1 MEILSSVYQS
11 NADKQW
17 RRLGQTCDSLFSCL
31 IVREQRSVA
40 DGFGVNPPGCP
51 EREGDLVHGMVTQW
65 WSWYDRNSP
74 WDWLLCNIEAK
85 ILLFWVADP
94 HWSSFLTFENGHKY
108 FLTSLSILII
118 FVILFLC
125 FSIQLLC
132 WRIHTC
138 HHILKCTLSLHFPI
152 FSYSAR
158 VLSMSR
164 YLNLKRSVSTQS
176 TNNWEVNCII
186 SQLMLCSDVWG
197 GEEEATCQHWNLL
210 NSHNISKRI
219 NALSI

>member
-1 MEILSSVYQS
+1 MTQTGTNLLSPVFLPHCEGTKIGIGWVQS
-11 NADKQW
+11 KSP
-17 RRLGQTCDSLFSCL
+17 RLPTAKG
-31 IVREQRSVA
+31 
-40 DGFGVNPPGCP
+40 GPGP
-51 EREGDLVHGMVTQW
+51 WHSNQW

-94 HWSSFLTFENGHKY
+94 HWSSFLTFENGHNY

-138 HHILKCTLSLHFPI
+138 HHTLKMYFISTLPHILL
-152 FSYSAR
+152 FSA
-158 VLSMSR
+158 
-164 YLNLKRSVSTQS
+164 SV
-176 TNNWEVNCII
+176 VH
-186 SQLMLCSDVWG
+186 V
-197 GEEEATCQHWNLL
+197 
-210 NSHNISKRI
+210 
-219 NALSI
+219 